1 MTELDYLFS
10 CARLISSA
18 VIICVPPKS
27 CSILDFCNIRVKKKK
42 TASKM
47 KENQEKQIVQKIKWQ
62 IAGWIL
68 FILCAVFY
76 ITSSLKNNDVLTLI
90 GSVIFLV
97 ACIVFV
103 IPLVRSIKKG

>member
-1 MTELDYLFS
+1 
-10 CARLISSA
+10 
-18 VIICVPPKS
+18 
-27 CSILDFCNIRVKKKK
+27 
-42 TASKM
+42 M

-76 ITSSLKNNDVLTLI
+76 ITSGLKNNDVLTLI